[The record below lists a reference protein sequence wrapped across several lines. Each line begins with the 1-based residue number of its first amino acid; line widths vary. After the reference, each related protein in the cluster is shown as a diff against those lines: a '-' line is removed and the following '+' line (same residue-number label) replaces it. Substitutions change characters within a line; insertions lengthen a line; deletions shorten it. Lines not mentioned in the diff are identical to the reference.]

1 MGRRSILL
9 VLVLLAFSSA
19 GATGNIVLRSSVQ
32 PEKAWVGQRVIL
44 QIDVLGSD
52 GWTQITGFDDIEI
65 SGAYLMRTDSQ
76 CTRLQETIDGISYSG
91 QRYEF
96 SIYPQAAG
104 AIEIPAMGV
113 EVTTRAAGVDTAA
126 NVQQA
131 QTPVVTILSTIP
143 AGAENIR
150 GLVSTTQ
157 LTAEQ
162 NWQSSDETLEVG
174 DALERTISLQAVDV
188 SGMAFT
194 PLAHEDIAGVGSYPA
209 QPAVEDTSARG
220 SLSGSRIEVVTYVF
234 EQAGEVQIPDIEFS
248 WWNLAKNELEQV
260 LLPGRLIHVVA
271 GAGGVSGARTL
282 PLKQLEYRYLVALLI
297 IFLLLVYALY
307 FFRKALLKRWDMRWK
322 NRRESEKAYFQLVV
336 KSIRSGKPAAA
347 LRNIMRWLDRIND
360 VRDPA
365 QLDVFISRYGDYR
378 SKEVVDQLL
387 HSVAVGEQLPD
398 PEKLLNVLSSARR
411 NWRQARK
418 QRQFDASVLPGLNPE
433 LASAKAR
440 SASDAA

>member
-1 MGRRSILL
+1 MGRFSILL

-19 GATGNIVLRSSVQ
+19 GATGSIVLRSSVQ

-76 CTRLQETIDGISYSG
+76 GTRLQETIDGISYSG

-131 QTPVVTILSTIP
+131 QAPAVTILSSIP

-220 SLSGSRIEVVTYVF
+220 SLSG
-234 EQAGEVQIPDIEFS
+234 
-248 WWNLAKNELEQV
+248 
-260 LLPGRLIHVVA
+260 
-271 GAGGVSGARTL
+271 
-282 PLKQLEYRYLVALLI
+282 
-297 IFLLLVYALY
+297 
-307 FFRKALLKRWDMRWK
+307 
-322 NRRESEKAYFQLVV
+322 
-336 KSIRSGKPAAA
+336 
-347 LRNIMRWLDRIND
+347 
-360 VRDPA
+360 
-365 QLDVFISRYGDYR
+365 
-378 SKEVVDQLL
+378 
-387 HSVAVGEQLPD
+387 
-398 PEKLLNVLSSARR
+398 
-411 NWRQARK
+411 
-418 QRQFDASVLPGLNPE
+418 
-433 LASAKAR
+433 
-440 SASDAA
+440 